1 MIRVVVAD
9 DHAVVRRGLIQ
20 ILAETTD
27 IDVVAEAATG
37 AEVLRRVQEN
47 DCDVVVL
54 DVAMPNGGGIEI
66 LDRLR
71 RLRPQVAVLIL
82 SVYPED
88 QYALRALKAGASGYL
103 TKASAPEELTRAI
116 RQVARGRRYITT
128 SLAEVLAA
136 ELGREAE
143 KEPHESLSEREYQV
157 MCLLAR
163 GKSVSDIAG
172 ELSLSVKTVSTY
184 RRRLLEKLELQTTA
198 DIIRYA
204 FQHRLVE

>member
-128 SLAEVLAA
+128 SLAEMLAA
-136 ELGREAE
+136 ELGREGE

>member
-20 ILAETTD
+20 ILAEVAD

>member
-20 ILAETTD
+20 ILAEVAD

-37 AEVLRRVQEN
+37 AEVLRWVQEN

-128 SLAEVLAA
+128 SLAEMLAA
-136 ELGREAE
+136 ELGREGE